1 MSSVTIITS
10 QQATSPKFPELC
22 VLFLRKYSVGIRR
35 GSAIQILGMANGR
48 AGHARWRREV
58 QEDDY
63 VALEQVVQAILIPLD
78 NLSSQLAIN
87 MESLIKQRSK

>member
-1 MSSVTIITS
+1 M
-10 QQATSPKFPELC
+10 
-22 VLFLRKYSVGIRR
+22 LFLRKYSVGIRR